1 MKMIKILIF
10 VFIAMVA
17 VISAAF
23 FAVFNT
29 KKEMER
35 LYEGKEGE
43 DRE

>member
-1 MKMIKILIF
+1 MIKIFIV
-10 VFIAMVA
+10 VFIALVA

-35 LYEGKEGE
+35 LNEGKEGE

>member
-1 MKMIKILIF
+1 MIKIFIV
-10 VFIAMVA
+10 VFIALVA

-43 DRE
+43 DHE